1 MAISLTKLLLEIES
15 SFPDN
20 NQLLVMKGVMDGH
33 TLSDIAF
40 RLSIKVNDAKKL
52 LATGMQKA
60 NVQNLYE
67 LIVWGL
73 RAGVINDE
81 PKTEFKDKIQPAA
94 GTYEAHPT
102 WLRVLEAIILGYSD
116 NEIDRQAGIN
126 RDSIE
131 YYRKMISN
139 KFGLDGS
146 RAQLIRLGF
155 QILNPITANPSIKA
169 SRPPP
174 EEPKPEP
181 VSEPE
186 KPNIVAVP
194 EPEQKPPT
202 GKPSAVVVDDS
213 PLAIRGI
220 SDFLTKLGYEIIGT
234 AANGVDA
241 ISEVAELKPD
251 ILVIEVALPMK
262 NGIAVARELRDRFPN
277 TKIVMYTGFKDKK
290 YLHAALAVG
299 ADAYVMKTS
308 QASELKA
315 ALRRVRNGE
324 MYVDRELR
332 KELTQLRPSTDRT
345 PFETLTPQQ
354 LQVLQLMAESY
365 NTKTIADIMKLSPKT
380 VEYHRAELM
389 SALNIW
395 DVAGLVRYALK
406 HGVTRMSENRKK

>member
-15 SFPDN
+15 SFPDEG
-20 NQLLVMKGVMDGH
+20 QLLVMKGVMDGIS
-33 TLSDIAF
+33 LSDIAYE
-40 RLSIKVNDAKKL
+40 LGVKVKDAKQA
-52 LATGMQKA
+52 LAIGMQKA
-60 NVQNLYE
+60 KVNNLYE

-73 RAGVINDE
+73 RAGIIQDE
-81 PKTEFKDKIQPAA
+81 PKTDLKDKIQPAA

-102 WLRVLEAIILGYSD
+102 WLRVLEAMILGYSD
-116 NEIDRQAGIN
+116 NEIDKQAGIN

-131 YYRKMISN
+131 YYKKMISD
-139 KFGLDGS
+139 KFGLNGS
-146 RAQLIRLGF
+146 RAKLIRLGF
-155 QILNPITANPSIKA
+155 SMLNPITANPSIKA
-169 SRPPP
+169 VRPP

-181 VSEPE
+181 VPEPE

-194 EPEQKPPT
+194 EPEKPPT
-202 GKPSAVVVDDS
+202 GKPSVVVVDE
-213 PLAIRGI
+213 PLVIRGI
-220 SDFLTKLGYEIIGT
+220 SDLLSKLGYELVGT
-234 AANGVDA
+234 AENGVDA
-241 ISEVAELKPD
+241 MSEVYELKPD
-251 ILVIEVALPMK
+251 VLIMEVALPMK

-277 TKIVMYTGFKDKK
+277 TKIVMYTGYSDKK

-308 QASELKA
+308 QVSELKT
-315 ALRRVRNGE
+315 ALKRVLNGE

-332 KELTQLRPSTDRT
+332 KELTSLRHSTDRT

-354 LQVLQLMAESY
+354 LQVLQLIAESY

>member
-20 NQLLVMKGVMDGH
+20 NQLLVMKGVMDGKS
-33 TLSDIAF
+33 LSDIATE
-40 RLSIKVNDAKKL
+40 LSVKVKDAKIAL
-52 LATGMQKA
+52 TAGMQKA
-60 NVQNLYE
+60 RVQNLYE

-73 RAGVINDE
+73 RAGIIKDE
-81 PKTEFKDKIQPAA
+81 PKTDFKDKIQPAA

-116 NEIDRQAGIN
+116 NEIDRQAGVN

-131 YYRKMISN
+131 YYKKMIN
-139 KFGLDGS
+139 DKFGLNGS

-155 QILNPITANPSIKA
+155 QLLNPITANPSMKAIK
-169 SRPPP
+169 PPP
-174 EEPKPEP
+174 EEPKP
-181 VSEPE
+181 EPE

-194 EPEQKPPT
+194 EPEQKPPM
-202 GKPSAVVVDDS
+202 GKPSVVIVDE
-213 PLAIRGI
+213 PLVIRGI
-220 SDFLTKLGYEIIGT
+220 SDLLAKLGYELVGT
-234 AANGVDA
+234 AENGVDA
-241 ISEVAELKPD
+241 MSEVHELKPD
-251 ILVIEVALPMK
+251 VLIMEVALPMK
-262 NGIAVARELRDRFPN
+262 NGIAVARELRTRFPN
-277 TKIVMYTGFKDKK
+277 TKIVMYTGYADKR

-308 QASELKA
+308 QVSELKT
-315 ALRRVRNGE
+315 ALKRVLNGE

-332 KELTQLRPSTDRT
+332 KELMSVRPSTDRT
-345 PFETLTPQQ
+345 PFETLTSKQ

-389 SALNIW
+389 NALNIW
-395 DVAGLVRYALK
+395 DVAGLVRYAIK
-406 HGVTRMSENRKK
+406 HGITRMDEGKK